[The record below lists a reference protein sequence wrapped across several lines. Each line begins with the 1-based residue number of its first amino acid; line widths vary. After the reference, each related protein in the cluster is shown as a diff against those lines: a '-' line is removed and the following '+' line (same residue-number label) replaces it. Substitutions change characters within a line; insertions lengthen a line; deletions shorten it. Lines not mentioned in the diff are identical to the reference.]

1 MTDIWIFR
9 NVIKLIKDITISFFL
24 ITLTIVVIR
33 ISLKYSDIKSEV
45 NDCQKIKFGNKATA
59 IVCQQN
65 VELTNNYL
73 GKTQEL
79 ATSIAQATAISAL
92 EYLYKNIAVF
102 RPLLNEY
109 RIFLN
114 ETHILFKDIELSID
128 FKLYES
134 ELKQFGSLLNG

>member
-59 IVCQQN
+59 IVCQQT

-114 ETHILFKDIELSID
+114 ETHVLFKDIELSID

>member
-1 MTDIWIFR
+1 MADIWIFR

-59 IVCQQN
+59 IVCQQT

-114 ETHILFKDIELSID
+114 ETHVLFKDIELSID